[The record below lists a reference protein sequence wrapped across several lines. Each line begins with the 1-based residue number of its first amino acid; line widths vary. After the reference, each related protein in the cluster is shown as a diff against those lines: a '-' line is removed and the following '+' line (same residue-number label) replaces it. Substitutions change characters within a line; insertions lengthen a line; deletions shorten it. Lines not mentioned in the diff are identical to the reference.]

1 MNNNNI
7 QNFNDHTDSYME
19 EVGELEPLEELE
31 SVETDIRTPQAM
43 EIEAIEPEKLFS
55 HPKIQH
61 ILEAMNTYTFPSV
74 LLTANL
80 YILYENSPYSQLF
93 IAPNRQIPRSLA
105 QDFPH
110 DLSTEQIGK
119 IFASLQSEKENFSY
133 RGRLQSIHRSRLD
146 QLFNVN
152 IIPIFTDLFSQPTV
166 YQAFFDNVTKEQ
178 KDLLHTTFLSLL
190 EASKLKDNDTG
201 NHIQRVGEYSKIM
214 SQYLFDYEI
223 ISEIGPEFIHNI
235 QFLAQMHDVGKIG
248 TPDDILNKEGPLDE
262 REWEIMQEHTFN
274 GAYIMSTY
282 PHSMAR
288 EIALFHHEHW
298 DGAGYPYSIAGDM
311 IPLASRIVA
320 IADVYDALRMQR
332 SYKSSFDHQKATAII
347 TEQRTT
353 HFDPTLVDVYLNI
366 QDEFDRLYTQLKD

>member
-1 MNNNNI
+1 MSNKDILNI
-7 QNFNDHTDSYME
+7 SDHSDSYIE
-19 EVGELEPLEELE
+19 DVEELE
-31 SVETDIRTPQAM
+31 SLEDFDSAETAVTTSKTTETEVIDSKRVLT
-43 EIEAIEPEKLFS
+43 

-61 ILEAMNTYTFPSV
+61 IQEAMNTYTFPSV
-74 LLTANL
+74 LLTSNL

-93 IAPNRQIPRSLA
+93 IDPYRQFPRSLA

-110 DLSTEQIGK
+110 DLHTEHIGK
-119 IFASLQSEKENFSY
+119 VFASLQSEQENFSY
-133 RGRLQSIHRSRLD
+133 RGRLQAIHRSRLD

-152 IIPIFTDLFSQPTV
+152 IIPIFTDLTSRPTA

-178 KDLLHTTFLSLL
+178 KELLHNTFLSLL

-201 NHIQRVGEYSKIM
+201 NHIQRVGEYSKVM
-214 SQYLFDYEI
+214 AQYLFDHEI

-262 REWEIMQEHTFN
+262 REWEIMQEHTIN

-298 DGAGYPYSIAGDM
+298 DGTGYPYSIAGDM
-311 IPLASRIVA
+311 IPLSSRIVA

-332 SYKSSFDHQKATAII
+332 SYKEPFDHQKATAII
-347 TEQRTT
+347 TEQRST

-366 QDEFDRLYTQLKD
+366 QDEFYKLYTQLQD

>member
-1 MNNNNI
+1 MNNNNAL
-7 QNFNDHTDSYME
+7 NSSDHTDSYME
-19 EVGELEPLEELE
+19 DIEELESLEELE
-31 SVETDIRTPQAM
+31 STETEITTPKTM
-43 EIEAIEPEKLFS
+43 ELEAIESGKLLS

-61 ILEAMNTYTFPSV
+61 IQEAMNTYTFPSV
-74 LLTANL
+74 LLTSNL
-80 YILYENSPYSQLF
+80 YILYENSSYSRLF
-93 IAPNRQIPRSLA
+93 INPDRQFPRNLA

-110 DLSTEQIGK
+110 DLSTKQSGK
-119 IFASLQSEKENFSY
+119 VFTSLGSAKENFSF
-133 RGRLQSIHRSRLD
+133 RGRLQAIHRSRLD

-152 IIPIFTDLFSQPTV
+152 IIPIFTDLSSQPTV

-178 KDLLHTTFLSLL
+178 KDLLHNTFLSLL

-214 SQYLFDYEI
+214 SQHLFDHGI
-223 ISEIGPEFIHNI
+223 ISDIGPEFIHNI

-248 TPDDILNKEGPLDE
+248 TPDDILNKEGPLDK
-262 REWEIMQEHTFN
+262 REWEIMQEHTIN

-298 DGAGYPYSIAGDM
+298 DGTGYPYSIAGDM
-311 IPLASRIVA
+311 IPLSSRIVA
-320 IADVYDALRMQR
+320 VADVYDALRMQR
-332 SYKSSFDHQKATAII
+332 SYKPSFDHRKATAII
-347 TEQRTT
+347 TDQRTT
-353 HFDPTLVDVYLNI
+353 HFDPTLVDVYVKI